1 MLKVIEILF
10 KITTKC
16 IFGVCLTVILKSVFI
31 LKNIFEKKL
40 SIWENLGNNFKNL
53 KNYLYF

>member
-1 MLKVIEILF
+1 MLKVIKILF
-10 KITTKC
+10 KITTKR
-16 IFGVCLTVILKSVFI
+16 IFGVCLTVILKSFFI